1 MSNYKALDD
10 RQILNRAVLQELF
23 PWVGSQT
30 LDVLLSSI
38 SQDLTPP
45 FKIDA
50 TSTPSLVV
58 NIGPSVVANSISGR
72 NKSASFLGTAIPI
85 FSSGT
90 VTFPASSGGNI
101 TTSTAG
107 SFPLT
112 LPSGDYVQILLGI
125 DESNDISVVIGTPN
139 AVLADA
145 LVPAPQSQTQP
156 FGYVT
161 LQNIGGVIQNI
172 VQSAI
177 TMFYGSGSGSG
188 SGGGTAQEVL
198 LTMGTTS
205 QVVTFLSPQSSS
217 SYVIL
222 GGIYN
227 SADTNPEFFP
237 LTVTNKTTTTAT
249 FEWNQP
255 IPDSNYYLDYAISP
269 GLSEQSGESIVG
281 SGQTSITITFP
292 VALLSTN
299 YVVVAELTNYTDI
312 SPQFQPVTITAKTI
326 STFTVS
332 WNAPT
337 GSSNYRLAWQ
347 LAAYQ

>member
-1 MSNYKALDD
+1 MYKPIDS
-10 RQILNRAVLQELF
+10 RQSEYRGILQELF
-23 PWVGSQT
+23 PWVSGNT

-38 SQDLTPP
+38 DQDLTPP

-50 TSTPSLVV
+50 TSSPSLVV
-58 NIGPSVVANSISGR
+58 NIGPSLVANSVSGR
-72 NKSASFLGTAIPI
+72 NKSASFLGTVVPV
-85 FSSGT
+85 FTGGT

-101 TTSTAG
+101 VTSTGG
-107 SFPLT
+107 SIPLT
-112 LPSGDYVQILLGI
+112 LPSGDYVQILLAI
-125 DESNDISVVIGTPN
+125 DESNDIAVVIGTPN

-161 LQNIGGVIQNI
+161 LHNMGGTIQNV

-188 SGGGTAQEVL
+188 SGGGTAQEVP

-227 SADTNPEFFP
+227 STDPNPEFFP

-249 FEWNQP
+249 FEWNQL
-255 IPDSNYYLDYAISP
+255 IPDGNYYLDYAISP

-292 VALLSTN
+292 LALLSTN
-299 YVVVAELTNYTDI
+299 YVVIAELTNYTDI

-326 STFTVS
+326 STFTVN
-332 WNAPT
+332 WNVPT